1 MLVAYE
7 ARCTDEDGRKRMDDF
22 YYGAKT
28 VDQLSISVSIVSECR
43 FPF

>member
-1 MLVAYE
+1 MLIAYE

-28 VDQLSISVSIVSECR
+28 VDQLAISVSIVSECG
-43 FPF
+43 FSF